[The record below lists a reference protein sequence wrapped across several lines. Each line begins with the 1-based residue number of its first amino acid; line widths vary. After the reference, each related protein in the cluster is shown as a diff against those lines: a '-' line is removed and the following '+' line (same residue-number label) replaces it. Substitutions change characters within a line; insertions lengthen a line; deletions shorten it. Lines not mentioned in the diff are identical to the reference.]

1 MRRFAVQA
9 IAVFL
14 SVGLLTYLSDHF
26 GYRSGFN
33 ALWMFG
39 LPIAVAVFANRDGAS
54 RCLAGLVLFVLG
66 PIASI
71 VTAAV
76 FGLGM

>member
-9 IAVFL
+9 IVVLL
-14 SVGLLTYLSDHF
+14 SVGFLTYLSDHF

-39 LPIAVAVFANRDGAS
+39 LPIAAAFFANKDAAS

-66 PIASI
+66 PLASMA
-71 VTAAV
+71 TAAI
-76 FGLGM
+76 FELGV